1 MSAVAHLAVTL
12 VLCLLAVPPLL
23 GARWSSESPGAAVV
37 AWQSLL
43 VTGVLCVLGLLA
55 ALGLAP
61 YDRPMLP
68 ALDAFTADLA
78 TGLPPEMT
86 AARLAWLVAAVVT
99 AALVPIT
106 VAVSTVG
113 VLRVRRRQR
122 DLLALLGREDPA
134 APGAVVVDH
143 PAPMAYCVPGLRPRI
158 VVSSGTLAMLDAG
171 QLAAVLGHERAH
183 ARERHDLVLVP
194 FTALRRVLP
203 NSRYAKE
210 VSATVALLLEMRADD
225 KACRAH
231 TRGCLHAALRRFRDG
246 GFTTPAG
253 TLGIDGDITARL
265 DRIAEPRRRRLLP
278 ARWIA
283 LTATSALASTPISLF
298 VWPG

>member
-43 VTGVLCVLGLLA
+43 VTGVLCVLGLLV

-99 AALVPIT
+99 AALVPLT

-158 VVSSGTLAMLDAG
+158 VVSSGTLARLDAG

-203 NSRYAKE
+203 NSRYVKE
-210 VSATVALLLEMRADD
+210 ISATVALLLEMRADD

-231 TRGCLHAALRRFRDG
+231 TRGCLQAALRRFRDG